1 MRIYCLLFLTL
12 FTPYFY
18 IVLKTI
24 LDCYPQP
31 NLAPVPPAE
40 AMLEQVRQAH
50 QMADRVVQDEA
61 SRRQQLAE
69 EAREVNTMW
78 TSAAQLSAA
87 VDLLQNTTASIL
99 QSEKHAMLLA
109 TATA

>member
-1 MRIYCLLFLTL
+1 M
-12 FTPYFY
+12 
-18 IVLKTI
+18 
-24 LDCYPQP
+24 
-31 NLAPVPPAE
+31 
-40 AMLEQVRQAH
+40 
-50 QMADRVVQDEA
+50 QDEA

-109 TATA
+109 TATELHEQHEAKELKLRKQLEEMNEVSQWSLVRLFILFV